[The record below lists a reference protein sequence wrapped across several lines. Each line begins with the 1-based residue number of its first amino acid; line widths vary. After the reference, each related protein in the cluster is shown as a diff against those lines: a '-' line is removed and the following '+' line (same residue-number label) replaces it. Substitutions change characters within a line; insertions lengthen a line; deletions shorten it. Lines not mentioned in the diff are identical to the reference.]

1 VYTLSDVFENCSG
14 ISLGNVKLSLIFH
27 PAIKLEETESEKL
40 LKIEVELAEYIPWFR
55 QWSEKEM
62 VTYINISKF
71 NEKGAK
77 VYEKL
82 KPELEEKHKG
92 MLVAIEVDSS
102 DYFVGESVTEARKF
116 AQAKYPDKIFYI
128 VRPGYK
134 AVGRIPLVR

>member
-1 VYTLSDVFENCSG
+1 M
-14 ISLGNVKLSLIFH
+14 
-27 PAIKLEETESEKL
+27 
-40 LKIEVELAEYIPWFR
+40 
-55 QWSEKEM
+55 EKEM
-62 VTYINISKF
+62 VSYINISKF

-92 MLVAIEVDSS
+92 MIVAIEVDSS
-102 DYFVGESVTEARKF
+102 DYFVGKSVTEARKL

-134 AVGRIPLVR
+134 SIGRIPLMR